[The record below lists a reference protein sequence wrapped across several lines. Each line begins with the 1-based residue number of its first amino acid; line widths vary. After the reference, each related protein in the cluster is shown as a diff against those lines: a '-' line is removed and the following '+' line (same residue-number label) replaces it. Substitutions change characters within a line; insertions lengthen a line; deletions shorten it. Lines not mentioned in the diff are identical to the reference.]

1 MGDNHIATG
10 AKVPDDN
17 AATAATHAFIQC
29 WNGTS
34 ACTLAAAQSFMMDLC
49 QLPGV
54 DKPHV

>member
-1 MGDNHIATG
+1 M
-10 AKVPDDN
+10 PDDN

-54 DKPHV
+54 DKHHV